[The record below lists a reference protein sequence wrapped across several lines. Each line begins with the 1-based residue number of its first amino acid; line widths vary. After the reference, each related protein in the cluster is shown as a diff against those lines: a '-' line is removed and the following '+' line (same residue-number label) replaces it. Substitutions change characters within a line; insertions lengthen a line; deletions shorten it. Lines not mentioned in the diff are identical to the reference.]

1 MPFAKA
7 KSKPSARYRLR
18 PDAKPPRLTERG
30 RYVASTSHSV
40 SAERLGYFVSHDED
54 AALPASAKNHTLADS
69 SIIAA
74 VNGPEAFEAA
84 LNSPPKTLY
93 ILTGNPLTLP
103 ALLTRA
109 RDRGK
114 VCLLNIDFL
123 DGLARDRFAVE
134 FLAHHGAH
142 GIVSTRFETLKAA
155 QTLGL
160 LTVQRTFAID
170 SAAVAAAKKSLA
182 QFRPDAVE
190 VLPAIAAPKVVRRF
204 AEDFPN
210 ITVIGGGLIESVKE
224 IEGLLSNGVHAV
236 TVSDP
241 RLWII

>member
-1 MPFAKA
+1 MSSSRTPI
-7 KSKPSARYRLR
+7 SG
-18 PDAKPPRLTERG
+18 ERQ
-30 RYVASTSHSV
+30 
-40 SAERLGYFVSHDED
+40 GYFVSPEDEHAATPD
-54 AALPASAKNHTLADS
+54 ARHHNLADS

-74 VNGPEAFEAA
+74 VNGLNAFESA

-93 ILTGNPLTLP
+93 ILMGNPMSLP
-103 ALLTRA
+103 GLLARA
-109 RDRGK
+109 KERGK
-114 VCLLNIDFL
+114 MCLLNIDFL
-123 DGLARDRFAVE
+123 DGLARDKFAVE
-134 FLAHHGAH
+134 FLAAHGAN

-155 QTLGL
+155 QNLGL

-170 SAAVAAAKKSLA
+170 SAAVNAAKKSLA

-190 VLPAIAAPKVVRRF
+190 VLPAIAAPKVVRRL
-204 AEDFPN
+204 AEDFPD

>member
-1 MPFAKA
+1 MSPEDEHAA
-7 KSKPSARYRLR
+7 T
-18 PDAKPPRLTERG
+18 PDAR
-30 RYVASTSHSV
+30 H
-40 SAERLGYFVSHDED
+40 H
-54 AALPASAKNHTLADS
+54 NLADS

-74 VNGPEAFEAA
+74 VNGLNAFESA

-93 ILTGNPLTLP
+93 ILMGNPMSLP
-103 ALLTRA
+103 GLLARA
-109 RDRGK
+109 KERGK
-114 VCLLNIDFL
+114 MCLLNIDFL
-123 DGLARDRFAVE
+123 DGLARDKFAVE
-134 FLAHHGAH
+134 FLAAHGAN

-155 QTLGL
+155 QNLGL

-170 SAAVAAAKKSLA
+170 SAAVNAAKKSLA

-190 VLPAIAAPKVVRRF
+190 VLPAIAAPKVVRRL
-204 AEDFPN
+204 AEDFPD